1 MIKVLV
7 TGGAGYIGSHVVK
20 RLAGERC
27 HVVVYDNLSTGFRE
41 NVTYGRLVVGDLNDR
56 ALLNRVMKRY
66 KFDAVMHFAASIA
79 VSESVENPLRNYLNN
94 VANTMNLL
102 GAMNDN
108 GINKIIFSSTAAVY
122 GADNPHVNEDSS
134 LAPINPYGQSKLMV
148 EKILGDLSKAGQM
161 NHVILRY
168 FNAIGAAADG
178 TLGDRKEKGTH
189 ILGCCFRAARSGDK
203 PFSVMGTDYNTP
215 DGTCVRD
222 YINVEDI
229 AEAHVLAL
237 CYLLNNNPSDVFNCG
252 YGHGYSV
259 LEFVDTVKK
268 ITGVDFSVAY
278 ADRRPGDIPELT
290 ADSSKIRAKLGWNPR
305 YDNLEDTI
313 HSAWEWERK
322 KHYERSFY
330 GYSQTV

>member
-1 MIKVLV
+1 MVKVLV
-7 TGGAGYIGSHVVK
+7 TGGAGYIGSHVIK
-20 RLAGERC
+20 RLARERC
-27 HVVVYDNLSTGFRE
+27 QVVVYDNLSTGFAE
-41 NVTYGRLVVGDLNDR
+41 NVTHGRLIVGDLNDR

-66 KFDAVMHFAASIA
+66 KFDAVMHFAASIV
-79 VSESVENPLRNYLNN
+79 VSESMDDPLRSYLNN

-102 GAMNDN
+102 KAMNDN
-108 GINKIIFSSTAAVY
+108 GINRMIFSSTAAVY
-122 GADNPHVNEDSS
+122 GAQNPRVKEDSPLS
-134 LAPINPYGQSKLMV
+134 PINPYGQSKLMV
-148 EKILGDLSKAGQM
+148 EKILNDLSRAGRL

-178 TLGDRKEKGTH
+178 TLGDRKEVGTH
-189 ILGCCFRAARSGDK
+189 ILGSCFRAVLDGCK
-203 PFSVMGTDYNTP
+203 PFSVLGTDYNTP
-215 DGTCVRD
+215 DGTCIRD

-268 ITGVDFSVAY
+268 ITGVDFPVAC
-278 ADRRPGDIPELT
+278 AARRPGDIPELI
-290 ADSSKIRAKLGWNPR
+290 ADSSKIRAKLGWRPR
-305 YDNLEDTI
+305 YDNLEETI
-313 HSAWEWERK
+313 RCAWEWEKRK
-322 KHYERSFY
+322 QYERGFY

>member
-1 MIKVLV
+1 MIKILV

-20 RLAGERC
+20 RLAKEKC
-27 HVVVYDNLSTGFRE
+27 QVVVYDNLSTGFIE
-41 NVTYGRLVVGDLNDR
+41 NVTYGRLVVGDLNNR
-56 ALLNRVMKRY
+56 VLLNRIMRRY
-66 KFDAVMHFAASIA
+66 KFDAVMHFAASIV
-79 VSESVENPLRNYLNN
+79 VSESMGNPLQNYLNN

-108 GINKIIFSSTAAVY
+108 GINKIIFSSTASVY
-122 GADNPHVNEDSS
+122 GANNPHVNEDSPLS
-134 LAPINPYGQSKLMV
+134 PINPYGQSKMMV
-148 EKILGDLSKAGQM
+148 EKILADLSKAGQM

-178 TLGDRKEKGTH
+178 TLGDRKEEGTH
-189 ILGCCFRAARSGDK
+189 ILRSCFRAALSSDK
-203 PFSVMGTDYNTP
+203 PFSVLGNDYRTP
-215 DGTCVRD
+215 DGTCIRD

-237 CYLLNNNPSDVFNCG
+237 RYLLTKGESDVFNCG

-259 LEFVDTVKK
+259 LEFIDTVQR
-268 ITGVDFSVAY
+268 ITGVDFPVTY

-290 ADSSKIRAKLGWNPR
+290 ADSSKIRDKLGWKPR
-305 YDNLEDTI
+305 YDNLEQTI
-313 HSAWEWERK
+313 QTAWEWERK

-330 GYSQTV
+330 GYQQTV